1 MSNNLY
7 MPLHPGDYL
16 ADAAHL
22 TTIEHGAY
30 FLLIL
35 NYWQRGEALAAD
47 DRKLARICRLSDAEW
62 AEVKPALAEFFIEED
77 GLWKHKRIEAEL
89 VKAVEKS
96 EKARASIAKRYTS
109 VKQTQNERNT
119 DDLRSNYERT
129 TDVERTYNDRT
140 TNQDQEQDQE
150 ERKIISAPAR
160 SKKGTRLSEDWQPN
174 SDLIATAT
182 SLGLSAAQFDREIAK
197 FRDYWASRAGSQ
209 GVKLDWDATA
219 RNWMRTAAE
228 RANPPPRNS
237 PSPTQTPAAGVW
249 INRGSP
255 QWQAWTKAR
264 GKEPYVSVRNGDEG
278 AFFRSEWPQA
288 EGVAA

>member
-1 MSNNLY
+1 MSRWFRFYDCALDDPKVQKLPCELFKIWVNL
-7 MPLHPGDYL
+7 LCVASRNDG
-16 ADAAHL
+16 
-22 TTIEHGAY
+22 
-30 FLLIL
+30 IL
-35 NYWQRGEALAAD
+35 PALD
-47 DRKLARICRLSDAEW
+47 DLSFMLRQSSDSLSDSLSELMRHGLIDESAQGLTPHNWSERQYQSDSSAERMR
-62 AEVKPALAEFFIEED
+62 
-77 GLWKHKRIEAEL
+77 KHRAMKRNSD
-89 VKAVEKS
+89 V
-96 EKARASIAKRYTS
+96 
-109 VKQTQNERNT
+109 
-119 DDLRSNYERT
+119 
-129 TDVERTYNDRT
+129 TDVTACDVTSDGKETLQNRYRADTDT
-140 TNQDQEQDQE
+140 E
-150 ERKIISAPAR
+150 IISAPAR

-174 SDLIATAT
+174 PDLIATAT
-182 SLGLSAAQFDREIAK
+182 LLGLSAAQFDREIAK

-237 PSPTQTPAAGVW
+237 PSPTQTPAVGVW
-249 INRGSP
+249 INRGTP

>member
-1 MSNNLY
+1 MAALPY
-7 MPLHPGDYL
+7 MPLYVADYL

-22 TTIEHGAY
+22 TAQEHGAY
-30 FLLIL
+30 LLLIMT
-35 NYWQRGEALAAD
+35 YWQRGEALPSD
-47 DRKLARICRLSDAEW
+47 DKRLARIARVTNEEW
-62 AEVKPALAEFFIEED
+62 SEIRETIAEFFDCSED
-77 GLWKHKRIEAEL
+77 QWSHSRIEREL
-89 VKAVEKS
+89 LSVREKS
-96 EKARASIAKRYTS
+96 EKARNAGRASAERRS
-109 VKQTQNERNT
+109 NER
-119 DDLRSNYERT
+119 S
-129 TDVERTYNDRT
+129 TDVEQKLNVRSTDVQRTFNHTDT
-140 TNQDQEQDQE
+140 DTDTD
-150 ERKIISAPAR
+150 KISFSAPAR
-160 SKKGTRLSEDWQPN
+160 FKKGTRLSEDWQPN
-174 SDLIATAT
+174 PDLIATAT

>member
-1 MSNNLY
+1 VSNNFY

-35 NYWQRGEALAAD
+35 NYWQRGAALAAD
-47 DRKLARICRLSDAEW
+47 DRKLARICRLTDAEW
-62 AEVKPALAEFFIEED
+62 AEVKPSLAEFFTEED

-89 VKAVEKS
+89 VKAAEKS
-96 EKARASIAKRYTS
+96 EKARASIAKRYAP
-109 VKQTQNERNT
+109 VNQTKNERATNE
-119 DDLRSNYERT
+119 LRS
-129 TDVERTYNDRT
+129 YNDRN
-140 TNQDQEQDQE
+140 TNQDQDQE

-160 SKKGTRLSEDWQPN
+160 SKKGTRLPEDWQPN
-174 SDLIATAT
+174 SDLIETAT
-182 SLGLSAAQFDREIAK
+182 KLGLSAAHFDREIAK
-197 FRDYWASRAGSQ
+197 FRDYWASKPGSQ

-219 RNWMRTAAE
+219 RNWMRSAAE
-228 RANPPPRNS
+228 RINPPPRNA
-237 PSPTQTPAAGVW
+237 PSQNQTPATSVW

-255 QWQAWTKAR
+255 QWNAWAKAR
-264 GKEPYVSVRNGDEG
+264 GKEPYVTVRNGDEG

>member
-1 MSNNLY
+1 MSRWFRFYDCALDD
-7 MPLHPGDYL
+7 PKVQRLPGDVFKVWVNLLCVASRNDGQLPSVEDL
-16 ADAAHL
+16 AFMLRSDSETITRVMNELRRAGLIDESEQGL
-22 TTIEHGAY
+22 TPH
-30 FLLIL
+30 
-35 NYWQRGEALAAD
+35 N
-47 DRKLARICRLSDAEW
+47 W
-62 AEVKPALAEFFIEED
+62 AERQYQSDSSAERMRKHRAL
-77 GLWKHKRIEAEL
+77 KRNSD
-89 VKAVEKS
+89 V
-96 EKARASIAKRYTS
+96 
-109 VKQTQNERNT
+109 
-119 DDLRSNYERT
+119 
-129 TDVERTYNDRT
+129 TDVT
-140 TNQDQEQDQE
+140 TSDVTGDEKVTVQNRYRADTDTETE
-150 ERKIISAPAR
+150 KIISAPAR

-174 SDLIATAT
+174 PDLIATAT

-237 PSPTQTPAAGVW
+237 PSQTQTPAVGVW
-249 INRGSP
+249 VNRGTP

>member
-22 TTIEHGAY
+22 TTVEHGAY

-35 NYWQRGEALAAD
+35 NYWQRGEPLSAD
-47 DRKLARICRLSDAEW
+47 DRKLARICRLTDAEW
-62 AEVKPALAEFFIEED
+62 ADVKPSLAEFFIEEN

-89 VKAVEKS
+89 VKATEKS
-96 EKARASIAKRYTS
+96 AKARASANNRYTS
-109 VKQTQNERNT
+109 VKQTHC
-119 DDLRSNYERT
+119 ERT
-129 TDVERTYNDRT
+129 ANALPSQIERTA
-140 TNQDQEQDQE
+140 NQDQVQDQE
-150 ERKIISAPAR
+150 ERKDFSAPAR
-160 SKKGTRLSEDWQPN
+160 SKKGTRLPDDWQPN
-174 SDLIATAT
+174 PDLIATA
-182 SLGLSAAQFDREIAK
+182 SKLGLSAAQFDREVEK
-197 FRDYWASRAGSQ
+197 FRDYWAGRAGSQ

-219 RNWMRTAAE
+219 RNWMRSAAE
-228 RANPPPRNS
+228 RANPPPRNA
-237 PSPTQTPAAGVW
+237 PSQPTTPAAAVW
-249 INRGSP
+249 INRGTA
-255 QWQAWTKAR
+255 QWQAWAKAR

>member
-35 NYWQRGEALAAD
+35 NYWQRGEPLSAD
-47 DRKLARICRLSDAEW
+47 DRKLARICRLTDAEW
-62 AEVKPALAEFFIEED
+62 ADVKPSLAEFFIEEN

-89 VKAVEKS
+89 VKASEKS
-96 EKARASIAKRYTS
+96 EKARASIAKRYAS
-109 VKQTQNERNT
+109 VNQTKN
-119 DDLRSNYERT
+119 ERT
-129 TDVERTYNDRT
+129 TTELRSYNDRN

-150 ERKIISAPAR
+150 ERKDFSAPAR
-160 SKKGTRLSEDWQPN
+160 SKKGTRLPEDWQPN
-174 SDLIATAT
+174 PDLIETAT
-182 SLGLSAAQFDREIAK
+182 KAGLSASQFDREVEK
-197 FRDYWASRAGSQ
+197 FRDYWAGRAGSQ

-219 RNWMRTAAE
+219 RNWMRQAAE

-237 PSPTQTPAAGVW
+237 PSPQTTPAAAVW
-249 INRGSP
+249 INRGTA
-255 QWQAWTKAR
+255 QWQAWAKAR
-264 GKEPYVSVRNGDEG
+264 GKEPYVSVRNGGEG

>member
-1 MSNNLY
+1 MSRWFRFYDCALDD
-7 MPLHPGDYL
+7 PKVQRLPGDVFKVWVNLLCVASRNDGQLPSVEDL
-16 ADAAHL
+16 AFML
-22 TTIEHGAY
+22 
-30 FLLIL
+30 
-35 NYWQRGEALAAD
+35 R
-47 DRKLARICRLSDAEW
+47 SDAETITRVMNELRRAGLIDESEQGLTPHNW
-62 AEVKPALAEFFIEED
+62 AERQYQSDSSAERMRKHRAL
-77 GLWKHKRIEAEL
+77 KRNSD
-89 VKAVEKS
+89 V
-96 EKARASIAKRYTS
+96 
-109 VKQTQNERNT
+109 
-119 DDLRSNYERT
+119 
-129 TDVERTYNDRT
+129 TDVT
-140 TNQDQEQDQE
+140 TSDVTGDEKVTVQNRYRADTDTDTETE
-150 ERKIISAPAR
+150 KIISAPAR

-174 SDLIATAT
+174 PDLIATAT

-237 PSPTQTPAAGVW
+237 PSQTQTPAVGVW
-249 INRGSP
+249 INRGTP

>member
-1 MSNNLY
+1 MSNNFY

-35 NYWQRGEALAAD
+35 NYWQRGAALAAD
-47 DRKLARICRLSDAEW
+47 DRKLARICRLTDAEW
-62 AEVKPALAEFFIEED
+62 AEVKPSLAEFFTEED

-89 VKAVEKS
+89 VKAAEKS
-96 EKARASIAKRYTS
+96 EKARASIAKRYAP
-109 VKQTQNERNT
+109 VNQTKNERATNE
-119 DDLRSNYERT
+119 LRS
-129 TDVERTYNDRT
+129 YNDRN
-140 TNQDQEQDQE
+140 TNQDQDQE

-160 SKKGTRLSEDWQPN
+160 SKKGTRLPEDWQPN
-174 SDLIATAT
+174 SDLIETAT
-182 SLGLSAAQFDREIAK
+182 KLGLSAAHFDREIAK
-197 FRDYWASRAGSQ
+197 FRDYWASKPGSQ

-219 RNWMRTAAE
+219 RNWMRSAAE
-228 RANPPPRNS
+228 RINPPPRNA
-237 PSPTQTPAAGVW
+237 PSQNQTPATSVW

-255 QWQAWTKAR
+255 QWNAWAKAR
-264 GKEPYVSVRNGDEG
+264 GKEPYVTVRNGDEG

>member
-47 DRKLARICRLSDAEW
+47 DRKLARICRLTDAEW
-62 AEVKPALAEFFIEED
+62 AEVKPSLAEFFIEED

-89 VKAVEKS
+89 VKAAEKS
-96 EKARASIAKRYTS
+96 EKARASIAKRYAS
-109 VKQTQNERNT
+109 VNQTKN
-119 DDLRSNYERT
+119 ERT
-129 TDVERTYNDRT
+129 TTELRSYNDRN

-150 ERKIISAPAR
+150 EKKDFSAPAR
-160 SKKGTRLSEDWQPN
+160 SKKGTRLPEDWKPS
-174 SDLIATAT
+174 SDLIVKATE
-182 SLGLSAAQFDREIAK
+182 LGLSASQFDREVEK
-197 FRDYWASRAGSQ
+197 FRDYWLGRAGSA
-209 GVKLDWDATA
+209 GVKLDWEATA
-219 RNWMRTAAE
+219 RNWMRSAAE
-228 RANPPPRNS
+228 RLNPPPRNTPIVAS
-237 PSPTQTPAAGVW
+237 TPAASVW
-249 INRGSP
+249 INRGTP
-255 QWQAWTKAR
+255 QWHAWTRVKGR
-264 GKEPYVSVRNGDEG
+264 EPYVSVRNGDEG
-278 AFFRSEWPQA
+278 AFFRSEWPQG

>member
-1 MSNNLY
+1 MSRWFRFYDCALDDPKVQKLPAELFKVWVNL
-7 MPLHPGDYL
+7 LCVASRNDG
-16 ADAAHL
+16 HL
-22 TTIEHGAY
+22 PSVEDLS
-30 FLLIL
+30 FML
-35 NYWQRGEALAAD
+35 R
-47 DRKLARICRLSDAEW
+47 SDAETISRVLNELRRVGLIDESEQGLTPHNW
-62 AEVKPALAEFFIEED
+62 STRQYQSDNSAERVR
-77 GLWKHKRIEAEL
+77 KHRE
-89 VKAVEKS
+89 
-96 EKARASIAKRYTS
+96 AKRHSNVSPVTECNVTCNDDVSY
-109 VKQTQNERNT
+109 QNRYRADTET
-119 DDLRSNYERT
+119 E
-129 TDVERTYNDRT
+129 
-140 TNQDQEQDQE
+140 
-150 ERKIISAPAR
+150 KIISAPAR

-174 SDLIATAT
+174 PDLIATAT
-182 SLGLSAAQFDREIAK
+182 TLGLSAAKFDREIAK

-237 PSPTQTPAAGVW
+237 PSPKQTPAAGVW

>member
-22 TTIEHGAY
+22 TTLEHGAY

-35 NYWQRGEALAAD
+35 NYWQRGEPLSAD
-47 DRKLARICRLSDAEW
+47 DRKLARICRLADAEW
-62 AEVKPALAEFFIEED
+62 ADVKPSLAEFFIEEN

-89 VKAVEKS
+89 VKATEKS
-96 EKARASIAKRYTS
+96 AKARASANNRYTS
-109 VKQTQNERNT
+109 VKQTHC
-119 DDLRSNYERT
+119 ERT
-129 TDVERTYNDRT
+129 ANALPSQIERTA
-140 TNQDQEQDQE
+140 NQDQEQDQE
-150 ERKIISAPAR
+150 ERKEFSAPAR
-160 SKKGTRLSEDWQPN
+160 SKKGTRLPEDWQPKH
-174 SDLIATAT
+174 DLIETAT
-182 SLGLSAAQFDREIAK
+182 KAGLSASQFDTEIAK
-197 FRDYWASRAGSQ
+197 FRDYWQARAGSQ

-228 RANPPPRNS
+228 RINPAPRNS
-237 PSPTQTPAAGVW
+237 PSPKTTPASAVW
-249 INRGSP
+249 ISRGSP

-264 GKEPYVSVRNGDEG
+264 GREPYVSVRNGDEG
-278 AFFRSEWPQA
+278 AYFRSEWPQA

>member
-35 NYWQRGEALAAD
+35 NYWQRGAALAAD
-47 DRKLARICRLSDAEW
+47 DRKLARICRLTDAEW
-62 AEVKPALAEFFIEED
+62 ADVKPSLAEFFIEED

-89 VKAVEKS
+89 VKAAEKS
-96 EKARASIAKRYTS
+96 EKARASIAKRYGS
-109 VKQTQNERNT
+109 VNQTKNERAT
-119 DDLRSNYERT
+119 DELRS
-129 TDVERTYNDRT
+129 YNDRN
-140 TNQDQEQDQE
+140 TNQDQVQDQE
-150 ERKIISAPAR
+150 ERKDFSAPAR
-160 SKKGTRLSEDWQPN
+160 SKKGTRLPEDWQPN
-174 SDLIATAT
+174 PDLIATAT
-182 SLGLSAAQFDREIAK
+182 KLGLSAAQFDREVEK
-197 FRDYWASRAGSQ
+197 FRDYWASRAGAA

-219 RNWMRTAAE
+219 RNWLRTAAE
-228 RANPPPRNS
+228 RINPPPRNS
-237 PSPTQTPAAGVW
+237 PSPMQTPATGVW

-264 GKEPYVSVRNGDEG
+264 GKEPFFTAHGGNEG
-278 AFFRSEWPQA
+278 AFFRSEWPPA